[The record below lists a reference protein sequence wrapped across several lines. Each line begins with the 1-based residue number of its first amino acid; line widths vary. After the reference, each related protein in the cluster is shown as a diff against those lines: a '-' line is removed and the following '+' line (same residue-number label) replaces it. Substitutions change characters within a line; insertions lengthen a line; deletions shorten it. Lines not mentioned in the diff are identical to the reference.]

1 MNSPNN
7 LVLKRHLQIIFYLSF
22 FLFLYFYFKYSFPY
36 YLTKYCFL
44 NCLMTGT
51 SFLVRD
57 SKRYKEKKHS

>member
-7 LVLKRHLQIIFYLSF
+7 LVLKRYVQIIFYLSF
-22 FLFLYFYFKYSFPY
+22 FLFTYFYIKYSSHY
-36 YLTKYCFL
+36 SLTKYCFL

-57 SKRYKEKKHS
+57 SRWYKEKKHL